1 MKEVIEM
8 DKDEQ
13 EEYIG
18 NGLLV
23 NFSFVVILKGGKV
36 DAAKSAEFCVTRDG
50 DQYPSE
56 CSINGLKNMFQ
67 QLHSVLLPLS
77 FAGEDGDESEQCE
90 DEEKHT
96 GGPTNL
102 RELSEAV
109 LQDGRLLPLLLY
121 ILCTGRSAYAS
132 SAELQ
137 DMQKQ
142 SCLFASAISSDLLLR
157 AFNPSKYV
165 GASTKVLSAQLEL
178 SSSSEYKEVL
188 SRCGLT
194 TSRRNILLTQAKQV
208 VKGIQDSETEPL
220 HPLEID
226 ATSWDNL
233 EQKDKSDGSVHS
245 WTTGLHH
252 RFHQH
257 ELETDTCKV
266 YDSSGGN
273 PLSRE
278 RKDWVQDII
287 VGEDRESTLNL
298 TYRPRLCDNNSLC
311 LQVLTHMQMTLK
323 SLEYLPSVEECLAM
337 ITKKEFRTHKTGLP
351 RIERVFEPS
360 DIDKVIK
367 ELKDKGHVDMTR
379 DDAILVDT
387 IPSLWR
393 DNDINSTYPIKSP
406 FGSLSTI
413 TQCLDYVNRTGD
425 AQVKRYEDGEEYL
438 TPRRWL
444 FLMPKCLPWLLV
456 RLMRAISLTV
466 QSMNQILEISSRH
479 GMGRK

>member
-1 MKEVIEM
+1 MIEMQASRGFKQLKCTCGCPVLSHTWRRPSKPLSKKRTRSDQSEVPQLTDHVVEHPYLLHETIDAFRIFMKEVIEM

-50 DQYPSE
+50 DQSPSE

-67 QLHSVLLPLS
+67 QLYSVLLPLS

-102 RELSEAV
+102 LELSEAV

-233 EQKDKSDGSVHS
+233 EQKDKSNGSVYS

-252 RFHQH
+252 RFRQH

-278 RKDWVQDII
+278 KKDWVQDIS
-287 VGEDRESTLNL
+287 VGEDRES
-298 TYRPRLCDNNSLC
+298 SI
-311 LQVLTHMQMTLK
+311 Q
-323 SLEYLPSVEECLAM
+323 
-337 ITKKEFRTHKTGLP
+337 
-351 RIERVFEPS
+351 
-360 DIDKVIK
+360 
-367 ELKDKGHVDMTR
+367 
-379 DDAILVDT
+379 
-387 IPSLWR
+387 
-393 DNDINSTYPIKSP
+393 
-406 FGSLSTI
+406 
-413 TQCLDYVNRTGD
+413 
-425 AQVKRYEDGEEYL
+425 EDGC
-438 TPRRWL
+438 
-444 FLMPKCLPWLLV
+444 F
-456 RLMRAISLTV
+456 
-466 QSMNQILEISSRH
+466 
-479 GMGRK
+479 